1 MAALLLHRCGHVKDN
16 VHMAGQLWWFQQH
29 LFRRDVNVEQLRD
42 WSLVFF
48 QIPLLVLGS
57 RQTFTVKQPVLW
69 SRVWGDSWPP
79 TSPTRRSTSSHLTM
93 LLFFLRYIYLTV
105 KIHNRNDVIGGV
117 SNVWAATFEF
127 ILYVVWRYLIFLLIR
142 KRQCSLQIAVR
153 GPLADQTR
161 PTDNKTNYK
170 FLGVP
175 KLFHARREMLGII
188 QL

>member
-29 LFRRDVNVEQLRD
+29 LFRRDVDVEQLRD

-93 LLFFLRYIYLTV
+93 LLFCLRYIYLTV

-117 SNVWAATFEF
+117 SRLDSNFWVHSVCRVKLCDFPSNKKTTMQSPNSGARAT
-127 ILYVVWRYLIFLLIR
+127 
-142 KRQCSLQIAVR
+142 C
-153 GPLADQTR
+153 GPD
-161 PTDNKTNYK
+161 KTY
-170 FLGVP
+170 
-175 KLFHARREMLGII
+175 R
-188 QL
+188 